1 MDLLESIPIKR
12 STLTSNLELSWCII
26 ALTQSLMSID
36 KPLTTWL
43 SLVSLPCKASEWA
56 SPAFFIPKKDGHIR
70 KIKDLCSLNKTIICK
85 QYPLPIITDML
96 DCISSYKFF
105 TQIDISMQYYTF
117 ELDEPSQELCVIVM
131 PFGKYKYK
139 NRKTYYKCMAFLVLS
154 TITDACG
161 LSTHTS
167 WHLSPAS
174 PERKLFTGLQK
185 WTLPSNT

>member
-1 MDLLESIPIKR
+1 
-12 STLTSNLELSWCII
+12 
-26 ALTQSLMSID
+26 MSID

-139 NRKTYYKCMAFLVLS
+139 HLPIGLKCAPHFALQVIEEVLRNVK
-154 TITDACG
+154 D
-161 LSTHTS
+161 TS
-167 WHLSPAS
+167 AYLDNIGTFS
-174 PERKLFTGLQK
+174 FTWEHPILLLDK
-185 WTLPSNT
+185 ILH